1 MRGSTSCL
9 IDQRG
14 RPWEGDKLGMT
25 LLGLEPLVPREAPR
39 LLVGVPKAAWTWSSS
54 LALCSSPHSSAAGRK
69 VPPGKDTSLIVSA
82 DRTLPHT
89 HTHTK
94 TLPKSDSFKSGWEG
108 NPPLPL
114 FFLSALQST
123 RQNLLEIPF
132 WRCNCCLPTPGSRYL
147 QTADFL
153 SLLLAT
159 GSNSKVDQS
168 SKQMRYYLLVPVPA
182 AHNSGWTDCSNY
194 DAFFIHSNES
204 IASLAC
210 EQEVTKQKPETKLK
224 KIKSKYLLVGQ

>member
-1 MRGSTSCL
+1 MLKLQNLKQNKMDLLPMRGSTSCL

-114 FFLSALQST
+114 FFYQPYRAPGK
-123 RQNLLEIPF
+123 I
-132 WRCNCCLPTPGSRYL
+132 CLR
-147 QTADFL
+147 
-153 SLLLAT
+153 SLFGDVIAVCQLLARAIC
-159 GSNSKVDQS
+159 KLRIS
-168 SKQMRYYLLVPVPA
+168 SLF
-182 AHNSGWTDCSNY
+182 C
-194 DAFFIHSNES
+194 
-204 IASLAC
+204 
-210 EQEVTKQKPETKLK
+210 
-224 KIKSKYLLVGQ
+224 